1 MAGQYVL
8 ADHMFTSHIDASY
21 ASHQY
26 IIAGQA
32 NHAVDLPSGDWGC
45 AGDKRD
51 KVKTLTATR
60 TYGPKE
66 SPCYDAQTIADE
78 LENKGLSWRYYASSP
93 TYFWSAY
100 QAISHIYSGSDFA
113 NVVSP
118 PSQILTDV
126 PDGTLASVTWVTPLW
141 GFSDHASSNSTLGPQ
156 WVTSVVN
163 AIGESRFWDST
174 AIFIFWDEWGGW
186 YDHVP
191 PPYVDYDGLGF
202 RVPLLVI
209 SPYARKNHVA
219 HTQFEH
225 GSILRFVEDTF
236 GLARLAASDTR
247 ANSPA
252 QDSFDFHQPP
262 RAFSAV
268 QDSAADASSS
278 CPSRPTIVHPTMN
291 RITLLA
297 LLALIGCG
305 EAALRVRSR
314 RDSFRALDRRRASS
328 RTPRAVRSSTSSSS
342 CRRTARSTT
351 CFRAIPAPTRSRADR
366 TRAARRS
373 NCSPSAWSDRTTI
386 DHSVSAMFEA
396 CASIVIMP
404 GTACR
409 MNGFDR
415 EASQGGP
422 PNPEYVYVPHDESA
436 PYFALAHEFVLADRM
451 FQSQL
456 DESFTAHQ
464 YLIAAQAGETI
475 DIFRRVGLPRRL
487 RGYDSDAR
495 HASSRWSVRESPA
508 STTRRSATSW
518 MPPI

>member
-1 MAGQYVL
+1 MPYALSVLERPDTLRDASHGKIKHIVIIIQENRSFDNLFQGYPGADTAATGLNSKGQTITLQPVSLAAPYGIDHRSPMFFEACDGKPRGQNCKMDGFDLEHAYGMTRANPQYGYVPATESALYFQMAGQYVL

-118 PSQILTDV
+118 PSQILTNV

-225 GSILRFVEDTF
+225 GSILKFVEDTF

-247 ANSPA
+247 ANSPV

-262 RAFSAV
+262 RAFV
-268 QDSAADASSS
+268 
-278 CPSRPTIVHPTMN
+278 PFK
-291 RITLLA
+291 
-297 LLALIGCG
+297 
-305 EAALRVRSR
+305 AALGRKFFLSQ
-314 RDSFRALDRRRASS
+314 
-328 RTPRAVRSSTSSSS
+328 
-342 CRRTARSTT
+342 
-351 CFRAIPAPTRSRADR
+351 PADNR
-366 TRAARRS
+366 
-373 NCSPSAWSDRTTI
+373 
-386 DHSVSAMFEA
+386 
-396 CASIVIMP
+396 
-404 GTACR
+404 
-409 MNGFDR
+409 
-415 EASQGGP
+415 P
-422 PNPEYVYVPHDESA
+422 PDDE
-436 PYFALAHEFVLADRM
+436 
-451 FQSQL
+451 
-456 DESFTAHQ
+456 
-464 YLIAAQAGETI
+464 
-475 DIFRRVGLPRRL
+475 
-487 RGYDSDAR
+487 
-495 HASSRWSVRESPA
+495 
-508 STTRRSATSW
+508 
-518 MPPI
+518 